1 MLCSCFHSLLC
12 RGARRIHIRLLLS
25 IFTHFSFACVLGLTP
40 FLQVSHVR
48 IPTYTS
54 LYLPL
59 GSNSLFAVC
68 CAFVYP
74 RIHPLICFLG
84 LTPFLHVFCICTPT
98 CAFLYLFFGSNSL
111 LADFLAPD
119 AHKHAFHLLWCLEL
133 FSPIYS
139 YCMTAVLEVFR
150 SIPIARSALRILYS
164 CGSFYTIYHILLQ
177 LS

>member
-48 IPTYTS
+48 ISTYTS
-54 LYLPL
+54 LCLPL

-74 RIHPLICFLG
+74 RIHPFVCFLG
-84 LTPFLHVFCICTPT
+84 LTPFLQVFGICTPT
-98 CAFLYLFFGSNSL
+98 CAFLYLSFGSNSL
-111 LADFLAPD
+111 LAGVL
-119 AHKHAFHLLWCLEL
+119 CL
-133 FSPIYS
+133 
-139 YCMTAVLEVFR
+139 
-150 SIPIARSALRILYS
+150 
-164 CGSFYTIYHILLQ
+164 YTHVYILLFAFWV
-177 LS
+177 